1 MARTK
6 QQSAKLERQPH
17 VPSDLIMLRIKEEYR
32 HERNLAH
39 DTLRIGLDM
48 SVDSTGLVLVIGN
61 QCCGAL
67 FVNDMPPIDD
77 SSDSIN
83 YVPYRKEYSFKNYSV
98 KEYSK
103 MLTIRTLSNK
113 IINFIEMFMQ
123 QLWPIQP
130 KYIRIVLEGA
140 AMGYMSRNSNSLVDL
155 MLYRGVIQD
164 AVYHHFPLG
173 TEMSFDVIA
182 PKALKKEFTGDGNAD
197 KLKVLETFVNCI
209 ESIHWCGKLD
219 DVGDSFALATSNMLT
234 NPSPRLW

>member
-6 QQSAKLERQPH
+6 QQSAKLERQPR

-48 SVDSTGLVLVIGN
+48 SVDSTGLALVIGN

-83 YVPYRKEYSFKNYSV
+83 YVPYRKEYNFKNYSA
-98 KEYSK
+98 KECSK

-140 AMGYMSRNSNSLVDL
+140 AMGYMSRNSNSLIDL

-182 PKALKKEFTGDGNAD
+182 PKSLKKEFTGDGCAD
-197 KLKVLETFVNCI
+197 KLKIIETCI
-209 ESIHWCGKLD
+209 AKFEDFSWVGKID
-219 DVGDSFALATSNMLT
+219 DFADSFALATSNMLS

>member
-6 QQSAKLERQPH
+6 QQSAKLERQPR

-39 DTLRIGLDM
+39 DTLRIGLDL
-48 SVDSTGLVLVIGN
+48 SVDCTGLAMVIGN
-61 QCCGAL
+61 QCAL
-67 FVNDMPPIDD
+67 AHFVPDMPPIDD

-83 YVPYRKEYSFKNYSV
+83 YVPYRKEYNFKNYSA
-98 KEYSK
+98 KECSK

-173 TEMSFDVIA
+173 TELSFDVIA
-182 PKALKKEFTGDGNAD
+182 PKSLKKEFTGDGCAD
-197 KLKVLETFVNCI
+197 KIAMIETGIKYF
-209 ESIHWCGKLD
+209 ESYHWCGVVD
-219 DVGDSFALATSNMLT
+219 GSIDAFALATSNMLS

>member
-6 QQSAKLERQPH
+6 QQSAKLERQPR

-39 DTLRIGLDM
+39 DTLRIGLDL
-48 SVDSTGLVLVIGN
+48 SVDCTGLAMVIGN
-61 QCCGAL
+61 QCAL
-67 FVNDMPPIDD
+67 AHFVPDMPPIDD

-83 YVPYRKEYSFKNYSV
+83 YVPYRKEYNFKNYSA
-98 KEYSK
+98 KECSK

-173 TEMSFDVIA
+173 TELSFDVIA
-182 PKALKKEFTGDGNAD
+182 PKSLKKEFTGDGCAD
-197 KLKVLETFVNCI
+197 KIAMIETGIKYF
-209 ESIHWCGKLD
+209 ESYHWCGVVD
-219 DVGDSFALATSNMLT
+219 GSIDAFALATSNMLT

>member
-6 QQSAKLERQPH
+6 QQSAKLERQPR

-39 DTLRIGLDM
+39 DTLRIGLDL
-48 SVDSTGLVLVIGN
+48 SVDCTGLAMVIGN
-61 QCCGAL
+61 QCAL
-67 FVNDMPPIDD
+67 AHFVPDMPPIDD

-83 YVPYRKEYSFKNYSV
+83 YVPYRKEYNFKNYSA
-98 KEYSK
+98 KECSK

-140 AMGYMSRNSNSLVDL
+140 AMGYMSRNSNSLIDL

-182 PKALKKEFTGDGNAD
+182 PKSLKKEFTGDGCAD
-197 KLKVLETFVNCI
+197 KIAMIETGIKYF
-209 ESIHWCGKLD
+209 ESYHWCGVVD
-219 DVGDSFALATSNMLT
+219 GSIDAFALATSNMLT

>member
-6 QQSAKLERQPH
+6 QQLAKLERQPR

-48 SVDSTGLVLVIGN
+48 SVDSTGLALVIGN

-83 YVPYRKEYSFKNYSV
+83 YVPYRKEYNFKNYSA
-98 KEYSK
+98 KECSK

-140 AMGYMSRNSNSLVDL
+140 AMGYMSRNSNSLIDL

-182 PKALKKEFTGDGNAD
+182 PKALKKEFTGDGSAE
-197 KLKVLETFVNCI
+197 KLKMIETAISHI
-209 ESIHWCGKLD
+209 EQFNWCGRVD
-219 DVGDSFALATSNMLT
+219 DFCDSFALATSNMLT

>member
-6 QQSAKLERQPH
+6 QQSAKLERQPR

-39 DTLRIGLDM
+39 DTLRIGLDL
-48 SVDSTGLVLVIGN
+48 SVDCTGLAMVIGN
-61 QCCGAL
+61 QCVLAH
-67 FVNDMPPIDD
+67 FVPDMPPIDD

-83 YVPYRKEYSFKNYSV
+83 YVPYRKEYNFKNYSA
-98 KEYSK
+98 KECSK

-173 TEMSFDVIA
+173 TELSFDVIA
-182 PKALKKEFTGDGNAD
+182 PKSLKKEFTGDGCAD
-197 KLKVLETFVNCI
+197 KIAMIETGIKYF
-209 ESIHWCGKLD
+209 ESYHWCGVVD
-219 DVGDSFALATSNMLT
+219 GSIDAFALATSNMLT

>member
-6 QQSAKLERQPH
+6 QQLAKLERQPR

-48 SVDSTGLVLVIGN
+48 SVDSTGLALVIGN

-83 YVPYRKEYSFKNYSV
+83 YVPYRKEYNFKNYSA
-98 KEYSK
+98 KECSK

-140 AMGYMSRNSNSLVDL
+140 AMGYMSRNSNSLIDL

-182 PKALKKEFTGDGNAD
+182 PKSLKKEFTGDGCAD
-197 KLKVLETFVNCI
+197 KLKILETFVNAI
-209 ESIHWCGKLD
+209 ENIHWCGKLD
-219 DVGDSFALATSNMLT
+219 DVADSFALATSNMLS
-234 NPSPRLW
+234 NPTARLW

>member
-6 QQSAKLERQPH
+6 QQSAKLERQPR

-39 DTLRIGLDM
+39 DTLRIGLDL
-48 SVDSTGLVLVIGN
+48 SVDCTGLAMVIGN
-61 QCCGAL
+61 QCAL
-67 FVNDMPPIDD
+67 AHFVPDMPPIDD

-83 YVPYRKEYSFKNYSV
+83 YVPYRKEYNFKNYSA
-98 KEYSK
+98 KECSK

-182 PKALKKEFTGDGNAD
+182 PKSLKKEFTGDGCAD
-197 KLKVLETFVNCI
+197 KIAMIETGIKYF
-209 ESIHWCGKLD
+209 ESYHWCGVVD
-219 DVGDSFALATSNMLT
+219 GSIDAFALATSNMLT

>member
-6 QQSAKLERQPH
+6 QQSAKLERQPR

-39 DTLRIGLDM
+39 DTLRIGLDL
-48 SVDSTGLVLVIGN
+48 SVDCTGLAMVIGN
-61 QCCGAL
+61 QCAL
-67 FVNDMPPIDD
+67 AHFVPDMPPIDD

-83 YVPYRKEYSFKNYSV
+83 YVPYRKEYSFKNYSA
-98 KEYSK
+98 KECSK

-182 PKALKKEFTGDGNAD
+182 PKSLKKEFTGDGCAD
-197 KLKVLETFVNCI
+197 KIAMIETGIKHF
-209 ESIHWCGKLD
+209 ESYHWCGVVD
-219 DVGDSFALATSNMLT
+219 GSIDAFALATSNMLT

>member
-6 QQSAKLERQPH
+6 QKTEKLERQPH
-17 VPSDLIMLRIKEEYR
+17 VPSDLIMLRIKEDYR
-32 HERNLAH
+32 KARNLEA

-48 SVDSTGLVLVIGN
+48 SVDSTGLALVIGN

-83 YVPYRKEYSFKNYSV
+83 YIPYRKEYNFKNYSA

-103 MLTIRTLSNK
+103 MMTIRTLSNK
-113 IINFIEMFMQ
+113 IIDFIELFMR

-140 AMGYMSRNSNSLVDL
+140 AMGYMSRNSNSLIDL

-197 KLKVLETFVNCI
+197 KLKILETFVNAI
-209 ESIHWCGKLD
+209 ENIHWCGKLD
-219 DVGDSFALATSNMLT
+219 DVADSFALATSNMLS
-234 NPSPRLW
+234 NPTARLW

>member
-1 MARTK
+1 MTRTK
-6 QQSAKLERQPH
+6 QQSAKLERQPR

-39 DTLRIGLDM
+39 DTLRIGLDL
-48 SVDSTGLVLVIGN
+48 SVDCTGLAMVIGN
-61 QCCGAL
+61 QCAL
-67 FVNDMPPIDD
+67 AHFVPDMPPIDD

-83 YVPYRKEYSFKNYSV
+83 YVPYRKEYNFKNYSA
-98 KEYSK
+98 KECSK

-173 TEMSFDVIA
+173 TELSFDVIA
-182 PKALKKEFTGDGNAD
+182 PKSLKKEFTGDGCAD
-197 KLKVLETFVNCI
+197 KIAMIETGIKYF
-209 ESIHWCGKLD
+209 ESYHWCGVVD
-219 DVGDSFALATSNMLT
+219 GSIDAFALATSNMLT